1 MKNFK
6 KRFIAFSAMIAV
18 VLGSCV
24 SCTSK
29 KEKAPSLTEQEKS
42 EVAED
47 ALTFTYDSEDED
59 DTSADLNAADPTE
72 PNGDTAPAE
81 TQIVTDAQGQPVT
94 EIVTVTNAD
103 GQPATDAEGQP
114 ATEIITVTETV
125 TGGSNNNNNNNN
137 NRSANTNTPDMRPCE
152 AWWINIAQE
161 KDFVF
166 NNDFIAVDFEI
177 RENAPTG
184 KTPINITKS
193 DFSNLAAQTAIHPTS
208 TYNNFVY
215 INQDKEDIS
224 INDDGNFLIYTDAA
238 SGKPGDIVTVVF
250 NIKNNPGLCAV
261 DFAFEYDKNVLKIVD
276 TYAVGEYAEIAN
288 ASFIK

>member
-24 SCTSK
+24 SCASK

-81 TQIVTDAQGQPVT
+81 TQIVTDAQGQP
-94 EIVTVTNAD
+94 
-103 GQPATDAEGQP
+103 ATDAEGQP

-125 TGGSNNNNNNNN
+125 TGGSNNNNS
-137 NRSANTNTPDMRPCE
+137 SANTNTPDMRPCE

-184 KTPINITKS
+184 KTSINITKS

-224 INDDGNFLIYTDAA
+224 INDDGKFLIYTDAA
-238 SGKPGDIVTVVF
+238 SGKPGDVVTVVF